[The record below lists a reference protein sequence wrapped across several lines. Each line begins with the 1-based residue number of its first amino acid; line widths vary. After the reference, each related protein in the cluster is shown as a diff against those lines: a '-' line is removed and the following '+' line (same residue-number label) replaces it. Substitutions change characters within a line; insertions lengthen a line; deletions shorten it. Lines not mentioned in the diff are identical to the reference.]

1 MRYFGLV
8 ASCAALAIG
17 VSACAPKQPKRD
29 VTAFDRTIQ
38 EDCYTVDLFTPAV
51 IETPKSNVPQPW
63 QQFAG
68 HWGGGA
74 WDGEWCHDLYILSV
88 GAGGEVDLIEAHAPH
103 AGWGK
108 VATAF
113 RRKATLT
120 ADSRLRLFYKGVR
133 VEYWVENGRLYGARF
148 EAGTER
154 RVTLSRRSKVGA

>member
-1 MRYFGLV
+1 MRYFGPV
-8 ASCAALAIG
+8 ALCVAAAVGL
-17 VSACAPKQPKRD
+17 SACAPKQAKKT

-51 IETPKSNVPQPW
+51 IEPPASNVPKPW
-63 QQFAG
+63 GKFSG

-74 WDGEWCHDLYILSV
+74 WDGVWCHDLYILSI
-88 GAGGEVDLIEAHAPH
+88 GANGEVDLIEAHAPH
-103 AGWGK
+103 EPWGK

-148 EAGTER
+148 EGGREN
-154 RVTLSRRSKVGA
+154 RVTLSRRDRVGA

>member
-1 MRYFGLV
+1 MRYLGLF
-8 ASCAALAIG
+8 ALGAALAAG
-17 VSACAPKQPKRD
+17 LVACAPKQAKRT
-29 VTAFDRTIQ
+29 VTAFDRTIK

-51 IETPKSNVPQPW
+51 ITAPKADVPKSW
-63 QQFAG
+63 RDFAG

-103 AGWGK
+103 EAWGK
-108 VATAF
+108 VASAF
-113 RRKATLT
+113 RRRATLT

-133 VEYWVENGRLYGARF
+133 VEYWIENGRLYGARF

-154 RVTLSRRSKVGA
+154 RVTLSRRDKAGA